1 MTLETLE
8 ARLNELVPALQ
19 GALRTEMETVATDG
33 LSKVIQRVSETG
45 RDQNG
50 TPFKP
55 YTPAYE
61 AFKRQAVGGNKS
73 AKQRAR
79 RATAPATA
87 EQPVGRF
94 TGFVNFTFT
103 GRMLSNIGPVESAL
117 GGSAG
122 IGVTEVTDT
131 STGVKVIVAGRTEET
146 RGKMEGNDNYRKDWF
161 SLSQKEVDEL
171 GADSK
176 ERMTGIAERFL
187 EQ

>member
-8 ARLNELVPALQ
+8 ARLDELVPVLL

-33 LSKVIQRVSETG
+33 LAKVIQRVSETG

-50 TPFKP
+50 TPFTP

-79 RATAPATA
+79 RATAPASGD
-87 EQPVGRF
+87 QPVGRF
-94 TGFVNFTFT
+94 TGFVNFTLT
-103 GRMLSNIGPVESAL
+103 GRMLSNIGL
-117 GGSAG
+117 
-122 IGVTEVTDT
+122 TEVIDTDK
-131 STGVKVIVAGRTEET
+131 GVKVIVTGRTEET

-187 EQ
+187 EA

>member
-8 ARLNELVPALQ
+8 ARLNELVPVLQ
-19 GALRTEMETVATDG
+19 SALRTEMETVATDG

-50 TPFKP
+50 TPFTP

-79 RATAPATA
+79 RATAPASGD
-87 EQPVGRF
+87 QPVGRF
-94 TGFVNFTFT
+94 TGFVNFTLT
-103 GRMLSNIGPVESAL
+103 GRMLSNIGL
-117 GGSAG
+117 
-122 IGVTEVTDT
+122 TEVIDTDK
-131 STGVKVIVAGRTEET
+131 GVKVIVTGRTEET

-161 SLSQKEVDEL
+161 SLSEKEVNEL

-176 ERMTGIAERFL
+176 ERMTGFAERFL
-187 EQ
+187 EA

>member
-8 ARLNELVPALQ
+8 ARLNELVPVLQ
-19 GALRTEMETVATDG
+19 SALRTEMETVATDG

-79 RATAPATA
+79 RATAPASGD
-87 EQPVGRF
+87 QPVGRF
-94 TGFVNFTFT
+94 TGFVNFTLT
-103 GRMLSNIGPVESAL
+103 GRMLSNIGL
-117 GGSAG
+117 
-122 IGVTEVTDT
+122 TEVIDTDK
-131 STGVKVIVAGRTEET
+131 GVKVIVTGRTEET

-161 SLSQKEVDEL
+161 SLSEKEVNEL

-176 ERMTGIAERFL
+176 ERMTGFAERFL
-187 EQ
+187 ES

>member
-1 MTLETLE
+1 MTIQDLET
-8 ARLNELVPALQ
+8 RLNELVPALL

-33 LSKVIQRVSETG
+33 LSKVTQRVSETG

-50 TPFKP
+50 SPFRP

-94 TGFVNFTFT
+94 TGFVNFTLS
-103 GRMLSNIGPVESAL
+103 GRMLSNIGL
-117 GGSAG
+117 
-122 IGVTEVTDT
+122 TEVTTTDK
-131 STGVKVIVAGRTEET
+131 GVRVIVTGRTEET

-171 GADSK
+171 GTDSK
-176 ERMTGIAERFL
+176 ERMTAFAERFL
-187 EQ
+187 EA

>member
-1 MTLETLE
+1 MTLQDLE
-8 ARLNELVPALQ
+8 ARLNELVPVLQ
-19 GALRTEMETVATDG
+19 SALRTEMETVATDG

-50 TPFKP
+50 TPFTP

-79 RATAPATA
+79 RATAPASGD
-87 EQPVGRF
+87 QPVGRF
-94 TGFVNFTFT
+94 TGFVNFTLT
-103 GRMLSNIGPVESAL
+103 GRMLSNIGL
-117 GGSAG
+117 
-122 IGVTEVTDT
+122 TEVIDTDK
-131 STGVKVIVAGRTEET
+131 GVKVIVTGRTEET

-161 SLSQKEVDEL
+161 SLSEKEVNEL

-176 ERMTGIAERFL
+176 ERMTGFAEQFL
-187 EQ
+187 ES

>member
-8 ARLNELVPALQ
+8 ARLDELVLALL

-33 LSKVIQRVSETG
+33 LAKVIQRVSETG

-50 TPFKP
+50 TPFTP

-79 RATAPATA
+79 RATAPASGD
-87 EQPVGRF
+87 QPVGRF
-94 TGFVNFTFT
+94 TGFVNFTLT
-103 GRMLSNIGPVESAL
+103 GRMLSNIGL
-117 GGSAG
+117 
-122 IGVTEVTDT
+122 TEVIDTDK
-131 STGVKVIVAGRTEET
+131 GVKVIVTGRTEET

-161 SLSQKEVDEL
+161 SLSQKELDEL

-176 ERMTGIAERFL
+176 ERMTGFAERFL
-187 EQ
+187 EA

>member
-1 MTLETLE
+1 MTLQDLE
-8 ARLNELVPALQ
+8 ARLNELVPVLQ
-19 GALRTEMETVATDG
+19 SALRTEMETVATDG

-79 RATAPATA
+79 RATAPASGD
-87 EQPVGRF
+87 QPVGRF
-94 TGFVNFTFT
+94 TGFVNFTLT
-103 GRMLSNIGPVESAL
+103 GRMLSNIGL
-117 GGSAG
+117 
-122 IGVTEVTDT
+122 TEVIDTDK
-131 STGVKVIVAGRTEET
+131 GVKVIVTGRTEET

-161 SLSQKEVDEL
+161 SLSEKEVNEL

-176 ERMTGIAERFL
+176 ERMTGFAERFL
-187 EQ
+187 ES

>member
-1 MTLETLE
+1 MTIQDLET
-8 ARLNELVPALQ
+8 RLNELVPALL

-33 LSKVIQRVSETG
+33 LSKVTQRVSETG

-50 TPFKP
+50 SPFRP

-94 TGFVNFTFT
+94 TGFVNFTLS
-103 GRMLSNIGPVESAL
+103 GRMLSNIGL
-117 GGSAG
+117 
-122 IGVTEVTDT
+122 TEVTTTDK
-131 STGVKVIVAGRTEET
+131 GVRVIVTGRTEET

-161 SLSQKEVDEL
+161 SLSEKEVNEL
-171 GADSK
+171 VADSK
-176 ERMTGIAERFL
+176 ERMTAFAERFL
-187 EQ
+187 EA

>member
-1 MTLETLE
+1 MTLQDLE
-8 ARLNELVPALQ
+8 ARLNELVPVLQ
-19 GALRTEMETVATDG
+19 SALRTEMETVATDG

-50 TPFKP
+50 TPFTP

-79 RATAPATA
+79 RATAPASGD
-87 EQPVGRF
+87 QPVGRF
-94 TGFVNFTFT
+94 TGFVNFTLT
-103 GRMLSNIGPVESAL
+103 GRMLSNIGL
-117 GGSAG
+117 
-122 IGVTEVTDT
+122 TEVIDTDK
-131 STGVKVIVAGRTEET
+131 GVKVIVTGRTEET

-161 SLSQKEVDEL
+161 SLSEKEVNEL

-176 ERMTGIAERFL
+176 ERMTGFAERFL
-187 EQ
+187 ES

>member
-1 MTLETLE
+1 MTIQDLET
-8 ARLNELVPALQ
+8 RLNELVPALL

-33 LSKVIQRVSETG
+33 LSKVTQRVSETG

-50 TPFKP
+50 SPFRP

-94 TGFVNFTFT
+94 TGFVNFTLS
-103 GRMLSNIGPVESAL
+103 GRMLSNIGL
-117 GGSAG
+117 
-122 IGVTEVTDT
+122 TEVTTTDK
-131 STGVKVIVAGRTEET
+131 GVRVIVAGRTEET

-187 EQ
+187 KQ

>member
-8 ARLNELVPALQ
+8 ARLNELVPVLQ
-19 GALRTEMETVATDG
+19 SALRTEMETVATDG
-33 LSKVIQRVSETG
+33 LAKVIQRVSETG

-79 RATAPATA
+79 RATAPASGD
-87 EQPVGRF
+87 QPVGRF
-94 TGFVNFTFT
+94 TGFVNFTLT
-103 GRMLSNIGPVESAL
+103 GRMLSNIGL
-117 GGSAG
+117 
-122 IGVTEVTDT
+122 TEVIDTDK
-131 STGVKVIVAGRTEET
+131 GVKVIVTGRTEET

-161 SLSQKEVDEL
+161 SLSEKEVNEL

-176 ERMTGIAERFL
+176 ERMTGFAERFL
-187 EQ
+187 EA

>member
-8 ARLNELVPALQ
+8 ARLNELVPVLQ
-19 GALRTEMETVATDG
+19 SALRTEMETVATDG

-79 RATAPATA
+79 RATAPASGD
-87 EQPVGRF
+87 QPVGRF
-94 TGFVNFTFT
+94 TGFVNFTLT
-103 GRMLSNIGPVESAL
+103 GRMLSNIGL
-117 GGSAG
+117 
-122 IGVTEVTDT
+122 TEVIDTDK
-131 STGVKVIVAGRTEET
+131 GVKVIVTGRTEET

-161 SLSQKEVDEL
+161 SLSEKEVNEL

-176 ERMTGIAERFL
+176 ERMTGFAEQFL
-187 EQ
+187 ES

>member
-8 ARLNELVPALQ
+8 ARLNELVPVLQ
-19 GALRTEMETVATDG
+19 SALRTEMETVATDG
-33 LSKVIQRVSETG
+33 LAKVIQRVSETG

-50 TPFKP
+50 TPFTP

-79 RATAPATA
+79 RATAPASGD
-87 EQPVGRF
+87 QPVGRF
-94 TGFVNFTFT
+94 TGFVNFTLT
-103 GRMLSNIGPVESAL
+103 GRMLSNIGL
-117 GGSAG
+117 
-122 IGVTEVTDT
+122 TEVIDTDK
-131 STGVKVIVAGRTEET
+131 GVKVIVTGRTEET

-161 SLSQKEVDEL
+161 SLSEKEVNEL

-176 ERMTGIAERFL
+176 ERMTGFAERFL
-187 EQ
+187 EA